1 MKESFLIQSKLR
13 HIICHWHVK
22 HLNQKKKKKEREKK
36 KGGDGETAVKVGTDN
51 DLAGAF

>member
-1 MKESFLIQSKLR
+1 MPLACQTSKPKE
-13 HIICHWHVK
+13 
-22 HLNQKKKKKEREKK
+22 KKRKEREK

>member
-1 MKESFLIQSKLR
+1 MPLACQTSKP
-13 HIICHWHVK
+13 
-22 HLNQKKKKKEREKK
+22 KKKEKKEKK

>member
-1 MKESFLIQSKLR
+1 MPLACQTSKP
-13 HIICHWHVK
+13 
-22 HLNQKKKKKEREKK
+22 KKKKKGKKEGK